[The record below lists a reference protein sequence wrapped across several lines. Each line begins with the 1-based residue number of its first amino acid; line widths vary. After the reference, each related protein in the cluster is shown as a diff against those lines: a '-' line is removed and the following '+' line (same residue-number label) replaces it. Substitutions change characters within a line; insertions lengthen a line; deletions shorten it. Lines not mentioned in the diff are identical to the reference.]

1 MKRSRILVVDD
12 DADITLTLRVGLEEN
27 GFAVDFFNDPKNALA
42 NYKPHVY
49 DFMLIDVK
57 MPRMNGFELYR
68 EIQKIDKNV
77 KVGFI
82 TGFSV
87 YYESLKEVFPIDED
101 ISFFIKK
108 PIEIGT
114 LVKRIQAEMLK

>member
-1 MKRSRILVVDD
+1 MKTCRILVVDD
-12 DADITLTLRVGLEEN
+12 DADITLTLKLGLEEK
-27 GFAVDFFNDPKNALA
+27 GFAVDSFSEPFKALA
-42 NYKPHVY
+42 KFKPQRYK
-49 DFMLIDVK
+49 FLLIDVK
-57 MPRMNGFELYR
+57 MPKMNGFELYR

-82 TGFSV
+82 TGFSA
-87 YYESLKEVFPIDED
+87 YYESLKEVFPVDED
-101 ISFFIKK
+101 ISFFKK